1 MSQDEEALRASL
13 KSLSVITADEAAKRE
28 PHPQSLPC
36 NLAKSFVVDGVHTE
50 IWVQIFAD
58 RTVVTCSQLPR
69 GRIGSWLLCK
79 RHVLDPL
86 SSNGKADTEVSFLLG
101 AAQRDDPLLQVYAKH
116 VTERI
121 ATEQMRM
128 AAAAADTVSPTT
140 TLLLGLSLD
149 RESSKNPAVFRTLV
163 ELVARVYREAV
174 VGAAAATAR

>member
-1 MSQDEEALRASL
+1 MSQDDEALRASL
-13 KSLSVITADEAAKRE
+13 TSLSMTADEAAKRE

-36 NLAKSFVVDGVHTE
+36 TLGKSFVVDGVDTD
-50 IWVQIFAD
+50 IWIQIFAD
-58 RTVVTCSQLPR
+58 RTVVTCSQLPQ

-86 SSNGKADTEVSFLLG
+86 SSKGKADTEVSFLLG

-121 ATEQMRM
+121 AREQQQTSM
-128 AAAAADTVSPTT
+128 AAADAVSPTT
-140 TLLLGLSLD
+140 TVLLGLSLD

-174 VGAAAATAR
+174 VGAAATAAR